1 MKKSKQKKTKEEN
14 LEFVPSLKPDDD
26 DISDFKQRPEKKPN
40 GNATLG
46 DILRQ
51 PGEPDEKV
59 KPVPKAKKTSSVM
72 PLVFMSAALLIILGV
87 VSGALF
93 SKFSVLEQQVM
104 ALSTDKIQ
112 GSSNNTA
119 TNQAVS
125 IDKDQFEELQKDL
138 KDLKALVYA
147 RNKNSIANNTEKL
160 RTLRNA
166 TKDVEQAIK
175 ILDQEIGELKTLQAD
190 SVSSNKSSKTSS
202 NVSNAALKRL
212 EKKQA
217 ALDKRL
223 AKELISLKK
232 LESTVK
238 NIGKNA
244 PVPSGGGANSADLT
258 DLKNS
263 LAKLEKQIKANDE
276 SIDKVEIHNDKL
288 KRSISL
294 LRAES
299 ARVYRLVESSM
310 NK

>member
-1 MKKSKQKKTKEEN
+1 MKKSKQKKTEDKN
-14 LEFVPSLKPDDD
+14 LEFVPSLKPADDD
-26 DISDFKQRPEKKPN
+26 VSDFKQRPEKKPN

-51 PGEPDEKV
+51 PGEPDEVV
-59 KPVPKAKKTSSVM
+59 KPKPKAKKTSIL
-72 PLVFMSAALLIILGV
+72 PLVFISLVMLVILGV

-93 SKFSVLEQQVM
+93 SKISILEQEVL
-104 ALSTDKIQ
+104 ALSVDNIQ
-112 GSSNNTA
+112 VASDGNTE
-119 TNQAVS
+119 NQANFV
-125 IDKDQFEELQKDL
+125 DKGQFNKIEKDL
-138 KDLKALVYA
+138 GDLKTLVYT
-147 RNKNSIANNTEKL
+147 RNKSSIANNTDKL
-160 RTLRNA
+160 RALLNV

-175 ILDQEIGELKTLQAD
+175 ILDKELGELKAIQVN
-190 SVSSNKSSKTSS
+190 SVSSNKGSKTSS
-202 NVSNAALKRL
+202 NISNAALKRL
-212 EKKQA
+212 EQKQA

-223 AKELISLKK
+223 AKELISLRK

-238 NIGKNA
+238 SIGKNA
-244 PVPSGGGANSADLT
+244 PVSSGGGANSADLT

-263 LAKLEKQIKANDE
+263 LANLEKQIKANDE
-276 SIDKVEIHNDKL
+276 SIDAVEMHNDKL